1 MSATQSSQLTARNIP
16 SFMNAAP
23 ITHDLVLIGGGH
35 AHVEV
40 MRRFGMKPFEGV
52 RITLISRD
60 LHTPYSGMLPAYIAG
75 HYSYDDAHID
85 LGPLARFAGARL
97 LHDEVTGL
105 NLESRKVICN
115 DRPPVSFDL
124 LSIDTGSAPST
135 STLAGHARTRPG
147 DR

>member
-1 MSATQSSQLTARNIP
+1 
-16 SFMNAAP
+16 MNTAP
-23 ITHDLVLIGGGH
+23 ITHDLGLIGGGH

-97 LHDEVTGL
+97 LHDKVTEL
-105 NLESRKVICN
+105 DLEARKVIG
-115 DRPPVSFDL
+115 RAGL
-124 LSIDTGSAPST
+124 RKKYRYRQTGQQFSR
-135 STLAGHARTRPG
+135 TLAGHARTRPG

>member
-1 MSATQSSQLTARNIP
+1 
-16 SFMNAAP
+16 MNTAP

-97 LHDEVTGL
+97 LHDKVTGL
-105 NLESRKVICN
+105 DLEARKVICS

-135 STLAGHARTRPG
+135 ARS
-147 DR
+147 D